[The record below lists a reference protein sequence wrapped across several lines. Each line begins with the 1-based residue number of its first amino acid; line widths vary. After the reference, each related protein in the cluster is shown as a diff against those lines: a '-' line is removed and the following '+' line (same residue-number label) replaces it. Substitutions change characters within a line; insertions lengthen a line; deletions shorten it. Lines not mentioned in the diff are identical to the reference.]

1 MSDSRKGAE
10 NKTNPQE
17 SLRMF
22 IADMLHK
29 SVVESTNTDIA
40 IFYDFLLF
48 EIIQIEWL
56 TQGLFD
62 SKNSFF
68 GSL

>member
-10 NKTNPQE
+10 NRTNPQE

-22 IADMLHK
+22 IPDILHK

-56 TQGLFD
+56 TQGLFA